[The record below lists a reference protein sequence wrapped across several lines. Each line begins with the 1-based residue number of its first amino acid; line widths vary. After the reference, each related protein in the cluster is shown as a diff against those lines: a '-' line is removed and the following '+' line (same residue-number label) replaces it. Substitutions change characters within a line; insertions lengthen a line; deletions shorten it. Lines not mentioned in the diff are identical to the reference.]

1 MILSPEEHAYL
12 EERLQSEDLHCRY
25 RDTVQTWLLTLKLIS
40 YLFQQKISIRPWIK
54 MRPLQDCIVESELFD
69 CEQPICLT
77 LNREEWEDGP
87 HIAIAREL
95 AEAVMQS
102 SLHLTIPDISQ
113 KQWAKE

>member
-40 YLFQQKISIRPWIK
+40 YLFQQKISVRPWGK

-87 HIAIAREL
+87 QIAIAREL
-95 AEAVMQS
+95 AEAVMQG